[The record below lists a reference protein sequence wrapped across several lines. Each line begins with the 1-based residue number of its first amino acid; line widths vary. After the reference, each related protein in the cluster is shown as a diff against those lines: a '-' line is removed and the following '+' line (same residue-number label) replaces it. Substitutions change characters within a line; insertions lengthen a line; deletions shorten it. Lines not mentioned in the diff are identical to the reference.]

1 MDDPNVN
8 ALSTATRGLPWLAS
22 AASSA
27 SNASNPSFLRTKQFY
42 PSRGAALQFPQGPL
56 KVG

>member
-27 SNASNPSFLRTKQFY
+27 SNASNPSFPRTKQFY
-42 PSRGAALQFPQGPL
+42 PSRGAAL
-56 KVG
+56 